1 VSAHAPASSPTS
13 RAAVGYALVA
23 GAACAWGLWPL
34 VLRRAES
41 YGPTTP
47 EIESAV
53 ALAVVTVGSAPF
65 VLRDRVRVRGTFR
78 GWAGVVWM
86 GIADALNIVLFFHAY
101 QMTSVAVAVLTH
113 YLTPLFIAIL
123 APIVLREERDRR
135 TMACVLV
142 SFAGLVLLLEP
153 WRSDHRP
160 GDLLGALAGAAS
172 AVFYAS
178 NVLVNKRVMDEFSGS
193 EMMFFH
199 GLVATPLV
207 FFLVPSTAWSAVDMR
222 SLGVVAG
229 GAIVCSVAAG
239 LAFVWGLRRIRA
251 SHASTLTLL
260 EPLVAVLVA
269 AVAFGERLSAIA
281 LGGGALI
288 LGGAAAVVSSSPT
301 PVPAVQEAVEDR
313 E

>member
-1 VSAHAPASSPTS
+1 VTAPATAPAHRTS
-13 RAAVGYALVA
+13 VGYALVA
-23 GAACAWGLWPL
+23 GAACLWGLWPL

-41 YGPTTP
+41 YGPITP

-65 VLRDRVRVRGTFR
+65 LLRDRVLVRGTFR

-86 GIADALNIVLFFHAY
+86 GVADALNVVLFFRAY
-101 QMTSVAVAVLTH
+101 QMTSVAIAVLTH
-113 YLTPLFIAIL
+113 YLTPLFVALL

-160 GDLLGALAGAAS
+160 GDLVGALAGAGS

-178 NVLVNKRVMDEFSGS
+178 NVLVNKRVMGEFSGS

-207 FFLVPSTAWSAVDMR
+207 FCLVPHAAWAAVDVR
-222 SLGVVAG
+222 SLGALAS
-229 GAIVCSVAAG
+229 GADI
-239 LAFVWGLRRIRA
+239 
-251 SHASTLTLL
+251 
-260 EPLVAVLVA
+260 
-269 AVAFGERLSAIA
+269 
-281 LGGGALI
+281 
-288 LGGAAAVVSSSPT
+288 
-301 PVPAVQEAVEDR
+301 
-313 E
+313 